1 MKKICILLVAFGIV
15 GISAQQPPA
24 PQRTVSDFFN
34 EFTAEWMRANPNQAA
49 SSRYFTGAEQDAFEQ
64 QLSPETAEF
73 RRGRAALAQKGLD
86 ELAKF
91 DRARMSDPDRVSAD
105 LMQWQLAIQVEAAK
119 YDDYAF
125 PLEQFGGAN
134 VQLPN
139 ILVVNHPLNTEKD
152 AVHYITRLG
161 LLSTRMDEAIADAR
175 AHVAKNM
182 IPPRFIIRATIVQ
195 MQQFIGTPPAKNPFV
210 ATFDQRLAAS
220 KVVADARREEL
231 RAQAEKIVASQVYP
245 AWKRG
250 IALLQPLVSKATDD
264 AGLWR
269 FKGGAEAYAFA
280 LRRYTTT
287 TLTADQ
293 IHEIGLMRVAELE
306 AKMDDVFRQM
316 GRTQGSVKERMA
328 QLRKEQAYPLT
339 DEGRAQIIADANA
352 TLRDAEK
359 RAAAQFDRTPK
370 APVEA
375 RPFPRFREANAA
387 ANYTQPAADGSRPG
401 IVQIPLRPEYMTK
414 VRVRTLLYHEGVPG
428 HHFQIAL
435 EQENRAQPRF
445 RRLRA
450 FGGISALSEGWGLYA
465 EHLAAESD
473 WYKDDPTG
481 LLGQLDDELFR
492 ARRLVVDTGLHAKHW
507 TRQQAIDYG
516 IEASEVERYVVN
528 AGQACSYMIGELK
541 LLELRDKAKKA
552 LGDKFN
558 IRQFHST
565 VLNAGTLPLELL
577 EKQVDAYVR
586 AATVVAS
593 LPKGEQ
599 VVPVYHEPHH
609 RMLFQYGTT
618 RILEGQVPPGD
629 TSWYHVHAEPIL
641 YITLSTTTAQ
651 RTQVLGEDWGRG
663 RGVEGAAPGGA
674 AQGRGPSTGS
684 GPAPAAGRGGGP
696 PLLRATSTTSYYDNP
711 VTHRIQN
718 AGDRL
723 FRFMVV
729 ANSSAG
735 DESSATPA
743 DSGFTA
749 MPELSNRWFR
759 AYRIKLAPGQST
771 EMHRHSAESVIVQV
785 SDGQAFATGPTS
797 WDLGEPGR
805 WAWFDQGKEHQIK
818 NAGTVPFE
826 AIEVEV
832 RRPAAH

>member
-1 MKKICILLVAFGIV
+1 MKKISVLLMVFGLV
-15 GISAQQPPA
+15 SLSAQQPPP
-24 PQRTVSDFFN
+24 PQRTVSDFFS
-34 EFTAEWMRANPNQAA
+34 EFTAEWIRANPNQAA
-49 SSRYFTGAEQDAFEQ
+49 STRYFTGAEQDAFEQ
-64 QLSPETAEF
+64 QLSPETLEF
-73 RRGRAALAQKGLD
+73 RRARAALAQKGLD

-91 DRARMSDPDRVSAD
+91 DRARMSEGDRVSAD
-105 LMQWQLAIQVEAAK
+105 LLQWQLSTQVEGAK

-134 VQLPN
+134 VSLPN
-139 ILVVNHPLNTEKD
+139 ILIVNHPLNTEKD

-161 LLSTRMDEAIADAR
+161 LVSARMDEAIADAR

-182 IPPRFIIRATIVQ
+182 IPPRFIVKATITQ
-195 MQQFIGTPPAKNPFV
+195 MQTFIATPPAKNPFV

-220 KVVADARREEL
+220 KAVSDARREEL

-250 IALLQPLVSKATDD
+250 LALLQPLVSKATDD

-280 LRRYTTT
+280 LRRFTTT
-287 TLTADQ
+287 NLTADQ
-293 IHEIGLMRVAELE
+293 IHEIGLKRVAELE
-306 AKMDDVFRQM
+306 AKMDEVFRQI
-316 GRTQGSVKERMA
+316 GRTQGSVKQRME
-328 QLRKEQAYPLT
+328 QLKNEQAYPLT

-401 IVQIPLRPEYMTK
+401 IVQIPLRREYMTK
-414 VRVRTLLYHEGVPG
+414 VRVRTLLYHEGIPG

-492 ARRLVVDTGLHAKHW
+492 ARRLVVDTGIHAKHW

-528 AGQACSYMIGELK
+528 PGQACSYMIGELK
-541 LLELRDKAKKA
+541 LLELRDKAKKE

-558 IRQFHST
+558 IREFHT
-565 VLNAGTLPLELL
+565 AVLSSGTLPLELL
-577 EKQVDAYVR
+577 EKQVDAYLR
-586 AATVVAS
+586 AAKVVAS

-641 YITLSTTTAQ
+641 YITLSTSAQ

-663 RGVEGAAPGGA
+663 RGEGGAPAAAPGRGGA
-674 AQGRGPSTGS
+674 P
-684 GPAPAAGRGGGP
+684 AGRGGAANAGGP
-696 PLLRATSTTSYYDNP
+696 PLLRATSTTSYYDSP
-711 VTHRIQN
+711 VTHRITN

-735 DESSATPA
+735 DESTATPA
-743 DSGFTA
+743 DAGFA
-749 MPELSNRWFR
+749 GAPELSNRWFR

-771 EMHRHSAESVIVQV
+771 ELHRHSTEAVIVQI
-785 SDGQAFATGPTS
+785 SDGQAFATGPTA
-797 WDLGEPGR
+797 WDLGEQGR
-805 WAWFDQGKEHQIK
+805 WAWFDGGKEHQIK
-818 NAGTVPFE
+818 NVGAVPFE

-832 RRPAAH
+832 RRPATHN

>member
-1 MKKICILLVAFGIV
+1 MKKTSILLVVAAVV
-15 GISAQQPPA
+15 GLSAQQAP

-34 EFTAEWMRANPNQAA
+34 EFTAEWIRSNPNQAA
-49 SSRYFTGAEQDAFEQ
+49 STRYFTGAEQEAFEQ
-64 QLSPETAEF
+64 QLTPETVEY
-73 RRGRAALAQKGLD
+73 RRTRAALAQKGLD

-91 DRARMSDPDRVSAD
+91 DRARMSETDRVSAD
-105 LMQWQLAIQVEAAK
+105 LLQWQLGVQVETVK
-119 YDDYAF
+119 YDDYVF

-134 VQLPN
+134 VSLPN
-139 ILVVNHPLNTEKD
+139 TLVVNHPLNTEKD
-152 AVHYITRLG
+152 AVHYIARLG
-161 LLSTRMDEAIADAR
+161 LVSARMDEAIADAR

-182 IPPRFIIRATIVQ
+182 IPPRFIIRATITQ
-195 MQQFIGTPPAKNPFV
+195 MNQFIATPAAKNPFV

-220 KVVADARREEL
+220 KAVSDARREEL
-231 RAQAEKIVASQVYP
+231 RAQAEKLVASQVYP

-280 LRRYTTT
+280 LHRYTTT
-287 TLTADQ
+287 NLTADQ
-293 IHEIGLMRVAELE
+293 IHEIGLKRVAELE
-306 AKMDDVFRQM
+306 ARMDDVFRQI

-328 QLRKEQAYPLT
+328 QLNKEQAYPLT
-339 DEGRAQIIADANA
+339 EEGRTQIMADANA
-352 TLRDAEK
+352 VLRDAEK

-401 IVQIPLRPEYMTK
+401 IVQIPLRAEYMTK
-414 VRVRTLLYHEGVPG
+414 VRLRTLLYHEGVPG
-428 HHFQIAL
+428 HHFKIAL

-465 EHLAAESD
+465 ERLAAESD

-481 LLGQLDDELFR
+481 LLGQLSDELFR
-492 ARRLVVDTGLHAKHW
+492 ARRLVVDTGIHAKHW

-516 IEASEVERYVVN
+516 IEASEIERYVVN

-558 IRQFHST
+558 IREFHT
-565 VLNAGTLPLELL
+565 AVLGAGTLPLELL
-577 EKQVDAYVR
+577 EKQVDAYLR

-599 VVPVYHEPHH
+599 VVPVYREPHH

-641 YITLSTTTAQ
+641 YITLSTSAQ

-663 RGVEGAAPGGA
+663 RGEGGAPAAPTPGRGAAP
-674 AQGRGPSTGS
+674 
-684 GPAPAAGRGGGP
+684 AGRGGANAGGP
-696 PLLRATSTTSYYDNP
+696 PLLRATSTTSYYDSP
-711 VTHRIQN
+711 VTHRITN

-735 DESSATPA
+735 DESNATPV
-743 DSGFTA
+743 DSGFAAT
-749 MPELSNRWFR
+749 PELSNRWFR

-771 EMHRHSAESVIVQV
+771 EMHHHSTESVVVQI
-785 SDGQAFATGPTS
+785 SDGQALATGPMP

-805 WAWFDQGKEHQIK
+805 WAWFDQGKDHLIK
-818 NAGTVPFE
+818 NVGTVPFE